1 MENKLNLG
9 FEDYWANL
17 QILGHPELGRMFSD
31 DMSLNNCEV
40 LGFIYLFIGCLFLD
54 PQFYSLDL

>member
-31 DMSLNNCEV
+31 DMSLNNSEV
-40 LGFIYLFIGCLFLD
+40 LGFIYLFIYWVFI
-54 PQFYSLDL
+54 S